1 MRINSNY
8 TDFYD
13 YVIGLVGI
21 DKDRYF
27 YRVTKEVEVA
37 GPDDNLKIKNLILG
51 HFNTIRIKK
60 PRGSEIFYN
69 PFISDNIAKAA
80 ETFISNCGIG
90 VSLNTGHVVFGTKVV
105 NVLVLTRKHNT
116 DGATSET
123 YTPILS
129 INRLKGILSDK
140 SIFNISSSLEGNEEY
155 KKLINKIDKI
165 KDTIIEREL
174 DINGLAVLGS
184 VQDMQLDNKSMN
196 HLVEYNKMV
205 GSPISL
211 LIQYAKR
218 QKDMNK
224 AWTVIT
230 NPMLVGSGIESV
242 CDPIETYQNIEM
254 SVISINNTETDV
266 IFSNDVMVESKGF
279 DKKISFRN
287 RKK

>member
-13 YVIGLVGI
+13 YVIGLVGV
-21 DKDRYF
+21 DTDRYF
-27 YRVTKEVEVA
+27 YRVTKEVEVS
-37 GPDDNLKIKNLILG
+37 GHDDNLKIKNLILG

-80 ETFISNCGIG
+80 ETFISKCGIG

-224 AWTVIT
+224 AWTVIA

-254 SVISINNTETDV
+254 SIISINNTETEV